1 MPVFINH
8 DHDANQGGK
17 YLHRFVDAST
27 LICFSKPN
35 RSIDSDEIQRIYDE
49 ANNHLQIHLFVRK
62 NKNDTTSKEFYY
74 MGQMHAINEPFKVQ
88 LPDNKNSA
96 IQFTYRLENEIRKEL
111 FDYIIQKYW
120 LYEVTYAKGN
130 RDYFKG

>member
-1 MPVFINH
+1 
-8 DHDANQGGK
+8 
-17 YLHRFVDAST
+17 
-27 LICFSKPN
+27 
-35 RSIDSDEIQRIYDE
+35 
-49 ANNHLQIHLFVRK
+49 
-62 NKNDTTSKEFYY
+62 

>member
-1 MPVFINH
+1 MR
-8 DHDANQGGK
+8 K
-17 YLHRFVDAST
+17 ET
-27 LICFSKPN
+27 
-35 RSIDSDEIQRIYDE
+35 EIILKE
-49 ANNHLQIHLFVRK
+49 
-62 NKNDTTSKEFYY
+62 EFYY

>member
-1 MPVFINH
+1 M
-8 DHDANQGGK
+8 K
-17 YLHRFVDAST
+17 
-27 LICFSKPN
+27 SK
-35 RSIDSDEIQRIYDE
+35 EFYDE

-96 IQFTYRLENEIRKEL
+96 TQFTYRLENEIRKEL
-111 FDYIIQKYW
+111 FDYIIQKY
-120 LYEVTYAKGN
+120 
-130 RDYFKG
+130 